1 MEGGVYRFVDF
12 AFMKKVF
19 KSISVNHNYICK
31 YNIGSFASN
40 LKYAEDARDLQ
51 DNWMS
56 LFDVNLVSI
65 NEQFNPLISM
75 DMVWANNLTT
85 LGYQPSPG
93 CEPEPGKRSVVGNL
107 WQRDRF
113 GTGIPV
119 WKSSYLPKK

>member
-1 MEGGVYRFVDF
+1 MKASRTVYVRALFEPIKKLRVNLTSNWRVVYTGLIDF

-40 LKYAEDARDLQ
+40 LKYAEDSRDLQ

-56 LFDVNLVSI
+56 LFDVNLHSI

-75 DMVWANNLTT
+75 NKV
-85 LGYQPSPG
+85 
-93 CEPEPGKRSVVGNL
+93 
-107 WQRDRF
+107 
-113 GTGIPV
+113 
-119 WKSSYLPKK
+119 